1 MNPSFIADEDP
12 IARGGNGHMPAGV
25 AAMAN
30 SGRAPSLPGRLWRIA
45 VELPAQ
51 LLGKRRLP
59 PESDHLR
66 HDIGLPERQT
76 RRDWRDYDRWDR

>member
-1 MNPSFIADEDP
+1 
-12 IARGGNGHMPAGV
+12 MPAGV
-25 AAMAN
+25 AAPAMAN

-45 VELPAQ
+45 SALPAQ

-59 PESDHLR
+59 PENDHLR
-66 HDIGLPERQT
+66 HDIGLPERKT